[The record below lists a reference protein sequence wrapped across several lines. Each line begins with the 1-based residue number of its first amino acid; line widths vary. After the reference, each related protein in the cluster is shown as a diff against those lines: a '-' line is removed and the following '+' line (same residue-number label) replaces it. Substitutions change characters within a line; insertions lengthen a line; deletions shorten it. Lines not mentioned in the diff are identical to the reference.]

1 MKVVGRVVIVR
12 NLSSCQR
19 AIELPQVID
28 KQKGFFALVSA
39 WLYCQSLGFGRSGR
53 WDALARAVRERAA
66 HSWVLC
72 LVLG

>member
-28 KQKGFFALVSA
+28 KQKVFVFSICLAVLSVA
-39 WLYCQSLGFGRSGR
+39 W
-53 WDALARAVRERAA
+53 AREIRQVGC
-66 HSWVLC
+66 SC
-72 LVLG
+72 